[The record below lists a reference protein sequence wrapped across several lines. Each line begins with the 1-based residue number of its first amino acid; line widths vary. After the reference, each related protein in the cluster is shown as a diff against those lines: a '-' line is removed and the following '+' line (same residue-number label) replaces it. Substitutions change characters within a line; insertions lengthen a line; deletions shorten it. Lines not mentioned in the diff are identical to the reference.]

1 MSDLVVRGERVLTT
15 DGLRPA
21 AVLVEGGRITDVV
34 ELGQPLPDGARV
46 VDAGIQVVLPGLV
59 DAHVHVND
67 PGRAEWEGF
76 ASATRAA
83 AAGGVTTIVDMPLNS
98 IPATTTVEAL
108 AKKRG
113 TAAGRLSVDC
123 GFWGGVVPANAGD
136 PTVLRG
142 MVEAGVCGFKAFLV
156 PSGVEEFPSVGE
168 SELRSAMAVLAELGV
183 PLLAHAELAGPA
195 PDGGDP
201 RQYATYLESR
211 PPSWEVE
218 AIRLLIRLSR
228 ETGAPVHIVHLSAAE
243 ALPDLAEARRAGVK
257 ITVETCP
264 HYLFFAAETVPDG
277 RTEWKCSPPIRSA
290 KNRDRLW
297 AGLAEGT
304 IDFVVS
310 DHSPCSPDRK
320 GLESGDFMQAW
331 GGIASLQLR
340 LPVVFTEAS
349 RREVSLE
356 TLGNWLCRRPAELAG
371 LGDCKGRI
379 APGADAD
386 LVIFDPDGSFEVRP
400 ESLYHRHALTPY
412 LGQRLQGVVTTTV
425 LRGEVIYDRGQFTG
439 KARGLP
445 LTRNHACLH

>member
-1 MSDLVVRGERVLTT
+1 VIDLVVRGERVVTT

-21 AVLVEGGRITDVV
+21 ALLVEGGRIVDVV
-34 ELGQPLPDGARV
+34 ELGQAAPEAARV
-46 VDAGIQVVLPGLV
+46 VDAGVQVVLPGLV

-98 IPATTTVEAL
+98 IPATTTAEAL

-123 GFWGGVVPANAGD
+123 GFWGGVVPANASD
-136 PTVLRG
+136 PAVLRA

-156 PSGVEEFPSVGE
+156 PSGVDEFPSVDE
-168 SELRSAMAVLAELGV
+168 TELRSAMTVLAELGV

-201 RQYATYLESR
+201 RQYATYLASR

-228 ETGAPVHIVHLSAAE
+228 ETGAAVHVVHLSAAE
-243 ALPDLAEARRAGVK
+243 ALPDLADARRAGVK

-264 HYLFFAAETVPDG
+264 HYLFFAAENVPAG
-277 RTEWKCSPPIRSA
+277 RTEWKCSPPIRSEA
-290 KNRDRLW
+290 NRDRLW

-310 DHSPCSPDRK
+310 DHSPCTPERK

-349 RREVSLE
+349 RRDVSLE
-356 TLGNWLCRRPAELAG
+356 TLAKWLCFRPAELAG
-371 LGDCKGRI
+371 LDDCKGRI

-386 LVIFDPDGSFEVRP
+386 LVIFDPDASFEVRP

-412 LGQRLQGVVTTTV
+412 LGHRLQGVVTSTL

-439 KARGLP
+439 KTRGLP
-445 LTRNHACLH
+445 LTRTHACLH